1 MMQTVRMNRSL
12 CWPWQISTGVA
23 SLEAVESA
31 KNLLVCELDCELLW
45 VLLCV
50 LLCELVCCLTTSP
63 PMFSNDG
70 GHGHAV
76 VKEAN
81 KDNVKRMCRRTSRC
95 NMVGTG

>member
-1 MMQTVRMNRSL
+1 MM
-12 CWPWQISTGVA
+12 A
-23 SLEAVESA
+23 SLETQQSA
-31 KNLLVCELDCELLW
+31 TNLPVCEFDCELLW

-63 PMFSNDG
+63 LFSDDG

-81 KDNVKRMCRRTSRC
+81 KDNVKRMCPRTFRC
-95 NMVGTG
+95 NMLGTG